1 MTVSIFSHSFYLQE
15 SPALA
20 LKFPVTM
27 ASSKIDHLTI
37 YSSKE
42 NFERLIEWYK
52 KALSPLGYK
61 EIMRFPEFVGLGA
74 EVPDFWIAQKNTNIP
89 SGIHFAFT
97 SPGNQI
103 LRKITLDLI
112 LMDRSALDR
121 ATVEAFH
128 KAAIDAGGICNGKP
142 GLRPEYHE
150 NYYGAFVLDPVGNN
164 VELVST
170 QIHPSN
176 SSYSSVF
183 KVTHRPEPM

>member
-1 MTVSIFSHSFYLQE
+1 
-15 SPALA
+15 
-20 LKFPVTM
+20 M

-42 NFERLIEWYK
+42 EFEPLIEWYK

-74 EVPDFWIAQKNTNIP
+74 EIPDFWIAQKNTNIP
-89 SGIHFAFT
+89 AGIHFAFT
-97 SPGNQI
+97 AP
-103 LRKITLDLI
+103 
-112 LMDRSALDR
+112 DR

-128 KAAIDAGGICNGKP
+128 KAAIDAGGMCNGKP

-170 QIHPSN
+170 QIHPPN

-183 KVTHRPEPM
+183 KVTHHPEPM